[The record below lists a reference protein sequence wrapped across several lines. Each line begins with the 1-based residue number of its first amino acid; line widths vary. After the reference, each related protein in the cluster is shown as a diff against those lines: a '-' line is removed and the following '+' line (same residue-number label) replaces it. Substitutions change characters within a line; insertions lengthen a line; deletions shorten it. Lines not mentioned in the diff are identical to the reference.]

1 MKQEFDIVKLV
12 PKTPFHLGEHGIGL
26 EETTTFIH
34 SDTLVSAIISTW
46 DKLYGDIDLKQYF
59 AASDAKDAPA
69 DYSPPFVISS
79 AFPYAGDCYFFPRP
93 LMRPKTDDTGDV
105 PENIR
110 KLLKKAGFISKS
122 VFEAYIAG
130 KTPEPPREETGK
142 KPGNLIQKNKFQV
155 TMEEKAELKKRMANS
170 ELPLRLSASLRDG
183 EIIVFKEQ
191 EVPRVTPDRITS
203 ASNIFYFARIL
214 FAEDCGYFFLVKYFG
229 ENIKAKF
236 RAVLRLLGEQGISG
250 DRSSGHGRFEPEFHK
265 QKLTFNVPD
274 DADHFISLS
283 LLYPKKCEL
292 ANGLLNGEAAYNFI
306 TRDGWFF
313 SRMSYKSKIKRRQ
326 KRRMFAEGSVFH
338 VTPDPQ
344 YYGQI
349 TDVRPP
355 DFSEHPV
362 FRWGIGFPIGVKL

>member
-93 LMRPKTDDTGDV
+93 LIKLQTDDKPQTDDENQDV

-110 KLLKKAGFISKS
+110 KLLKKAGFISKA
-122 VFEAYIAG
+122 VFDDYIAG
-130 KTPEPPREETGK
+130 IVPEPPREKTDK
-142 KPGNLIQKNKFQV
+142 KANLIQKNKFQV
-155 TMEEKAELKKRMANS
+155 TAQEKADLEKRMANS
-170 ELPLRLSASLRDG
+170 DG
-183 EIIVFKEQ
+183 EITVFKEQ

-214 FAEDCGYFFLVKYFG
+214 FAEDCGYFFLVKYFD

-338 VTPDPQ
+338 SAPDVQ

-349 TDVRPP
+349 TDVKPP